1 MSRLETDEELQSRLL
16 RTYPT
21 GYSESGIR
29 ELCTGRALD
38 DLAKWHGTKRM
49 TVPEQEEGMKRT
61 DNGMR
66 WWEERERE
74 RKERR
79 PNEWAYLLPSQV
91 REIAYAAERRKP
103 CKSCPVC
110 GSPLYWSEMAL
121 ECGNPLR
128 DMRGIIKPPVKM
140 NPDTVSL
147 RAECTRGHKLRIDGP
162 VT

>member
-66 WWEERERE
+66 WWEERERMGVSVAFAGARDCLCSRE
-74 RKERR
+74 TKTVQVLSRVRQS
-79 PNEWAYLLPSQV
+79 ALL
-91 REIAYAAERRKP
+91 E
-103 CKSCPVC
+103 
-110 GSPLYWSEMAL
+110 
-121 ECGNPLR
+121 
-128 DMRGIIKPPVKM
+128 
-140 NPDTVSL
+140 
-147 RAECTRGHKLRIDGP
+147 
-162 VT
+162 